1 MLTHGKGKKKKKAPG
16 ADFGF
21 RTPFE
26 WEYDSE
32 NLGRISK
39 EERKEKEKYLI
50 DAFSSILKT

>member
-1 MLTHGKGKKKKKAPG
+1 MLTHGKGKKKKAPG